1 VTHRPGTW
9 PDWAFTGAL
18 PPGWPASLTVLA
30 AAREL
35 DPEHGFAG
43 PRLDGDLA
51 VVAFD
56 DDAA

>member
-1 VTHRPGTW
+1 MAGLDIQGGRRLRGR
-9 PDWAFTGAL
+9 
-18 PPGWPASLTVLA
+18 PASLTVLA

-35 DPEHGFAG
+35 DAEHGFAG